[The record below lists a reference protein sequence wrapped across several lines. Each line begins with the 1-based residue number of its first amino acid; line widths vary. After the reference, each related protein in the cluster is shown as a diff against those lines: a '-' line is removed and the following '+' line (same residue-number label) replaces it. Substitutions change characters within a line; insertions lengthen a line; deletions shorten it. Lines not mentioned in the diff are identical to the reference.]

1 MLRCSRMNEENLAQ
15 TATPRPS
22 FQLHSPAVDFIENRL
37 HQYHPAFDARHV
49 QFSPSQGQFVS
60 RRPLLSD
67 PSLSQGIMTATT
79 AGSDLLSL
87 PRQSPRPAPSAV
99 NDMLFWHEIF
109 PRAMEIL
116 NMDTSSCE
124 IKDPAWKIRHF
135 STWGDVQETLT
146 RAQQRY
152 DFYSGP
158 QQVGRFRRKIRNVLD
173 DHTVK
178 LQQISRLV
186 PEVDIAK
193 PVIGAIKVVLDAY
206 RQVSEVREE
215 VTTSFDEL
223 PEAFENIEFYLQTYG
238 DDENIASASCHLV
251 CAILNAIEHAIAFY
265 ISHQAK
271 RAGMAVLSGPEY
283 QKNLLQSLHK
293 VKSYCKSLE
302 NQANKSLAHRVASD
316 NSRMMEQQALMQHV
330 LGSIHKGVQTHSL
343 EMNLGMSFFARLFN
357 EAYPLLSGL
366 ERARRSPSP
375 IGRIPSSLP
384 YIVEEEPLWVT
395 QDIWA
400 RLCIPAID
408 EEDLRYVAENAES
421 MLHRDGG
428 RAQQLL
434 RESSFRA
441 WMSLSSSARLLVHGD
456 FPPPFDISPLSVVC
470 TLLTHTFRNL
480 GGNFVSLVFFCG
492 RHQIWDAHRG
502 GSAMIRSLI
511 DQLLRQCVL
520 GPIRPDPNMSLEDLD
535 RDDIGALCE
544 VFILLLRQL
553 PSHMQV
559 FCLIDG
565 ICLYETDQY
574 LDGMDI
580 VIMSLI
586 GLVESGGNGPWPAF
600 RLLITSPSPTVEVRK
615 VFDPDPDT
623 LLSIQGPSFP
633 DAGMGLAGLQEQF
646 NSGIHR
652 TE

>member
-1 MLRCSRMNEENLAQ
+1 MDEENLTQ
-15 TATPRPS
+15 IATPRPS

-37 HQYHPAFDARHV
+37 HQYHPAFDAHHV
-49 QFSPSQGQFVS
+49 QFSPSQDQFVP
-60 RRPLLSD
+60 RRPLPSD
-67 PSLSQGIMTATT
+67 PSLSQGIMTATM

-99 NDMLFWHEIF
+99 KDMLFWHEVF

-124 IKDPAWKIRHF
+124 IKDPAWKIRHL
-135 STWGDVQETLT
+135 STWVDVQETLT

-173 DHTVK
+173 DNTVK
-178 LQQISRLV
+178 LQQVSRLV

-238 DDENIASASCHLV
+238 DDENITAASCRLV
-251 CAILNAIEHAIAFY
+251 CAVLNAIEHAIAFY
-265 ISHQAK
+265 TSHQAK
-271 RAGMAVLSGPEY
+271 RAGMAVLSGPAY

-293 VKSYCKSLE
+293 VKSCCKSLE
-302 NQANKSLAHRVASD
+302 SQANKSLAHRVAS
-316 NSRMMEQQALMQHV
+316 
-330 LGSIHKGVQTHSL
+330 G
-343 EMNLGMSFFARLFN
+343 
-357 EAYPLLSGL
+357 
-366 ERARRSPSP
+366 ARRSPSP
-375 IGRIPSSLP
+375 MGRFPSSSP
-384 YIVEEEPLWVT
+384 YVVEEEAFWVP
-395 QDIWA
+395 QEILA

-408 EEDLRYVAENAES
+408 EEDLLYVAENAEL
-421 MLHRDGG
+421 MLHRDRG

-434 RESSFRA
+434 RESLFRN
-441 WMSLSSSARLLVHGD
+441 WMSLSSSARLLVQGD

-470 TLLTHTFRNL
+470 TLLSHTFRNL

-511 DQLLRQCVL
+511 DQLLRQCAL
-520 GPIRPDPNMSLEDLD
+520 DPIRPDPNMSLEDLD
-535 RDDIGALCE
+535 RDDVGALCE

-574 LDGMDI
+574 LDGMDV

-600 RLLITSPSPTVEVRK
+600 KLLITSPSPTVEVRK

-623 LLSIQGPSFP
+623 LVSIQGPSLV

-646 NSGIHR
+646 NSDIHR

>member
-1 MLRCSRMNEENLAQ
+1 MDEENLTQ
-15 TATPRPS
+15 TATPLPA

-37 HQYHPAFDARHV
+37 HQYHPAFDARYV
-49 QFSPSQGQFVS
+49 QFSPSQGQFVP
-60 RRPLLSD
+60 RWPVLSD
-67 PSLSQGIMTATT
+67 SSLPQGIMTATM

-87 PRQSPRPAPSAV
+87 PRQSPRPTPSAV

-116 NMDTSSCE
+116 NTDTSSCE
-124 IKDPAWKIRHF
+124 IKDTAWKIRHL
-135 STWGDVQETLT
+135 STWADVQETLT

-158 QQVGRFRRKIRNVLD
+158 EKVGRFRRKIRNVLD
-173 DHTVK
+173 DNTVK

-238 DDENIASASCHLV
+238 EDENIALASCNLV
-251 CAILNAIEHAIAFY
+251 CAVLNAIEHAIAFY
-265 ISHQAK
+265 TSHQAK

-293 VKSYCKSLE
+293 VKSCCKSLE
-302 NQANKSLAHRVASD
+302 NQANKSLAHRVASGTFAD
-316 NSRMMEQQALMQHV
+316 NSRMMEQQTLMQHV
-330 LGSIHKGVQTHSL
+330 LGSIHNGVQKHGQ
-343 EMNLGMSFFARLFN
+343 EMNLGMSFFAALFN
-357 EAYPLLSGL
+357 EVYPLLSGR

-375 IGRIPSSLP
+375 MGKIPSSLP
-384 YIVEEEPLWVT
+384 YIVEEETLWAP

-400 RLCIPAID
+400 RLHIPAID
-408 EEDLRYVAENAES
+408 EEDLRHVAENAEL

-428 RAQQLL
+428 RAQHIL
-434 RESSFRA
+434 RESPFRK
-441 WMSLSSSARLLVHGD
+441 WMSSSSSARLLVHGD

-520 GPIRPDPNMSLEDLD
+520 GPVRRDPNMFLEDLD
-535 RDDIGALCE
+535 RDDIRALCE
-544 VFILLLRQL
+544 VFVLLFRQL

-586 GLVESGGNGPWPAF
+586 GLVESGGNGLWPAF
-600 RLLITSPSPTVEVRK
+600 KLLITSPSPTVEVRK

-623 LLSIQGPSFP
+623 LVSIQGPSHV
-633 DAGMGLAGLQEQF
+633 DAGMGLAGLQEHF